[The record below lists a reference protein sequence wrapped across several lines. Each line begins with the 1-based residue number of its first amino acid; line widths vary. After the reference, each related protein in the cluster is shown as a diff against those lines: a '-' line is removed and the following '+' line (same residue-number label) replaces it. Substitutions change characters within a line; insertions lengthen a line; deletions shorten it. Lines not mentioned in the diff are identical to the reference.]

1 MPDAAIE
8 TALAH
13 WAPRLIQNGVD
24 YNDMTATIARTET
37 WADWLPQWSRT
48 ADEQAAFARE
58 ADAAGHTL
66 TAGQAWRRA
75 SVNRHFGKFVW
86 TVDLDL
92 AAEATRGSV
101 EETLLALARLD
112 PTGERLQVPFAG
124 GTAYAN
130 LRRPPGAARPPY
142 VVLIPGLDSTKE
154 EFFFF
159 EQSFLDRGL
168 ATISLDGPGQGE
180 TGLALPIRPDY
191 EVAVTALLDLLAAR
205 GDLDHGRIGV
215 AGVSLGGYYAP
226 RVAAHE
232 PRVAAVAGI
241 SGPFRFGD
249 MWDDLPPM
257 TRQTFV
263 VKSRARDDEEGRRL
277 ALALD
282 LTDQCRRITVPALY
296 ATGRLDRLIPWQ
308 QTRRQADETPG
319 GTFVCFPDGNHG
331 VSNLPS
337 KARPMIAD
345 WMAGHLGVGATPQLP
360 AVAEARRDSCAG
372 FSGPR

>member
-24 YNDMTATIARTET
+24 YNDMTTTIARTET
-37 WADWLPQWSRT
+37 WADWLPQWNRT
-48 ADEQAAFARE
+48 ADVQAAFARE
-58 ADAAGHTL
+58 ADEAGHAL

-86 TVDLDL
+86 MVDLDL
-92 AAEATRGSV
+92 AAEATRTSV
-101 EETLLALARLD
+101 RETLTALARLD
-112 PTGERLQVPFAG
+112 PTGERLEVPFAG
-124 GTAYAN
+124 DTAYAN
-130 LRRPPGAARPPY
+130 LRRPPGVTRPPY

-180 TGLALPIRPDY
+180 TGLAVPIRPDY
-191 EVAVTALLDLLAAR
+191 EVAVAALLDRLAAR
-205 GDLDHGRIGV
+205 DDLDHERIGV
-215 AGVSLGGYYAP
+215 VGVSLGGYYAP

-263 VKSRARDDEEGRRL
+263 VKSGARDDAEGRRL
-277 ALALD
+277 ALTLD
-282 LTDQCRRITVPALY
+282 LTDQCKRITVPALY
-296 ATGRLDRLIPWQ
+296 VTGRLDRLIPWQ
-308 QTRRQADETPG
+308 QTQRQADETPDG
-319 GTFVCFPDGNHG
+319 RFVCFPDGNHG

-337 KARPMIAD
+337 RARPMIAD
-345 WMAGHLGVGATPQLP
+345 WMTDQLSAMKHEGA
-360 AVAEARRDSCAG
+360 AHAARN
-372 FSGPR
+372 

>member
-24 YNDMTATIARTET
+24 YNDLMATVARTET
-37 WADWLPQWSRT
+37 WADWLPEWNRT
-48 ADEQAAFARE
+48 ADAQAEFAAE
-58 ADAAGHTL
+58 ADAAGHRL

-86 TVDLDL
+86 MVDLDL
-92 AAEATRGSV
+92 AAEAARRSVRETR
-101 EETLLALARLD
+101 LALERLD
-112 PTGERLQVPFAG
+112 PSAERLEFAIDG

-130 LRRPPGAARPPY
+130 LRRPPGIDLPPY

-154 EFFFF
+154 EFFYF
-159 EQSFLDRGL
+159 EQSFLDRGM

-180 TGLALPIRPDY
+180 TGFSLPIRPDY
-191 EVAVTALLDLLAAR
+191 EVAVTPLLDLLAGR
-205 GDLDHGRIGV
+205 KDLDHDRIGV
-215 AGVSLGGYYAP
+215 VGVSLGGYYAP
-226 RVAAHE
+226 RVAAFE
-232 PRVAAVAGI
+232 PRVVAVAGI
-241 SGPFRFGD
+241 SGPYRFGD

-263 VKSRARDDEEGRRL
+263 VKSGARDDEQGRRN

-282 LTDQCRRITVPALY
+282 LAGICPRITVPALY
-296 ATGRLDRLIPWQ
+296 VTGAKDRLIPWQ
-308 QTRRQADETPG
+308 QTQRQADDTPKG
-319 GTFVCFPDGNHG
+319 MFVNFPEGNHG

-337 KARPMIAD
+337 RARPMIAD
-345 WMAGHLGVGATPQLP
+345 WMADQLG
-360 AVAEARRDSCAG
+360 
-372 FSGPR
+372 

>member
-1 MPDAAIE
+1 MPDAAID

-24 YNDMTATIARTET
+24 YNDLMATVARTET

-48 ADEQAAFARE
+48 ADEQADFAVE
-58 ADAAGHTL
+58 ADAAGHRL
-66 TAGQAWRRA
+66 TAGHAWRRA

-86 TVDLDL
+86 MVDLDL
-92 AAEATRGSV
+92 AAAATRRSV
-101 EETLLALARLD
+101 EETRHALTRLD
-112 PTGERLQVPFAG
+112 RSAERLTIPIDG

-130 LRRPPGAARPPY
+130 LRRPPGIDLPPY

-154 EFFFF
+154 EFFYF
-159 EQSFLDRGL
+159 EQSFLDRGM
-168 ATISLDGPGQGE
+168 ATIALDGPGQGE

-191 EVAVTALLDLLAAR
+191 EIAVTPLLDLLATR
-205 GDLDHGRIGV
+205 SDLDHRRVGL

-226 RVAAHE
+226 RAAAFE
-232 PRVAAVAGI
+232 PRVTAVAGI

-263 VKSRARDDEEGRRL
+263 VKSGARDDEEGRRI
-277 ALALD
+277 ALSLD
-282 LTDQCRRITVPALY
+282 LTGVCERITVPALY
-296 ATGRLDRLIPWQ
+296 VTGAKDRLIPWQ
-308 QTRRQADETPG
+308 QTQRQADESPK
-319 GTFVCFPDGNHG
+319 GTFVNFPQGNHG

-337 KARPMIAD
+337 RARPMIAD
-345 WMAGHLGVGATPQLP
+345 WMGEQLGPP
-360 AVAEARRDSCAG
+360 
-372 FSGPR
+372 PR